1 MKKRELLGFI
11 VTAISL
17 FSTAQ
22 TTQTGAA
29 HINGQS
35 VSSHLQVVPDLERR
49 LARFRQVH
57 MPFDASGLAA
67 REQKMVAKLVD
78 ACGYLDDIYW
88 RQFDPDGLQLY
99 QSLEGKTSKQD
110 VTLRRYLWI
119 KGSRV

>member
-57 MPFDASGLAA
+57 MPFDASGLTP
-67 REQKMVAKLVD
+67 REQKMIPKLVD
-78 ACGYLDDIYW
+78 ACRYLDDIYW
-88 RQFDPDGLQLY
+88 RQVDPDGVEVQL
-99 QSLEGKTSKQD
+99 
-110 VTLRRYLWI
+110 
-119 KGSRV
+119 